1 MLWVI
6 LCTSFNVCSQFEL
19 RKIPNFGQNPGNLKM
34 MIYDPGLSDTI
45 NQIPL
50 VVVLHGCNQK
60 PEKLAEQ
67 SGWNELAKKYGF
79 IVVYPGQK
87 WRNNASFCFNWF
99 FEKNMTKNSGEIES
113 IHQMIAHTIRN
124 YKVDPSRVYIYG
136 VSAGAATSVNF
147 MVNYP
152 ELIQAGAV
160 LGGTAFKMAEG
171 AMTALT
177 RMSNP
182 IDLSPQEWA
191 DKVPKDSTTVFPKL
205 MIMHGKRD
213 LVVDFNNG
221 IELRDQWTALHGIEA
236 KPDSVQTN
244 FRIEGLNRYSYVDT
258 SNSEKIVFY
267 EFESMG
273 HTIAIDPGTAND
285 QGGQKGMF
293 AKDLDFF
300 STYFIAKDFGLI
312 R

>member
-1 MLWVI
+1 
-6 LCTSFNVCSQFEL
+6 
-19 RKIPNFGQNPGNLKM
+19 
-34 MIYDPGLSDTI
+34 MIYNPDLPDTI
-45 NQIPL
+45 EQVPL

-60 PEKLAEQ
+60 PEIIAKQ
-67 SGWNELAKKYGF
+67 SGWNELAQKNGF
-79 IVVYPGQK
+79 VVVYPGQK

-99 FEKNMTKNSGEIES
+99 FEKNRTKYSGEIES
-113 IHQMIAHTIRN
+113 IHQMILHAIRN
-124 YKVDPSRVYIYG
+124 YKIDPKRVFIYG

-182 IDLSPQEWA
+182 INLSPQEWA
-191 DKVPKDSTTVFPKL
+191 DKVPKDSSTIFPDL
-205 MIMHGKRD
+205 LIMHGKRD

-221 IELRDQWTALHGIEA
+221 IELRDQWTALHGIDA
-236 KPDSVQTN
+236 QADSIQTN
-244 FRIEGLNRYSYVDT
+244 YKIEGLNRYSYLD
-258 SNSEKIVFY
+258 SAYAEKVVFY

-273 HTIAIDPGTAND
+273 HTIPIDPGTEKD

-312 R
+312 K